1 MINYINFDLE
11 IGPGSSRRYP
21 VVVHSPVGEAR
32 ATLHFPFSETEL
44 EARLA
49 ELEQAVLNSYED
61 QNCLPTLEERKQV
74 LQTFGQQLFEAVMV
88 GDVRGRYEV
97 CRHEVQQKG

>member
-11 IGPGSSRRYP
+11 IGSGSNRRYP
-21 VVVHSPVGEAR
+21 VVVKSPVGEAR
-32 ATLHFPFSETEL
+32 ATLHFPFSGTEL
-44 EARLA
+44 EACLV
-49 ELEQAVLNSYED
+49 ELERALLNSYEV
-61 QNCLPTLEERKQV
+61 QNRLLSLDEREEV
-74 LQTFGQQLFEAVMV
+74 VQTFGQQLFEAVMV